1 MNYIMKS
8 KIVLIVMLI
17 IMTSM
22 ITYIW
27 NTQKNDV
34 MVMKHW
40 IELIILETLVLESS
54 YILKALISKYVKEEE

>member
-1 MNYIMKS
+1 MKS